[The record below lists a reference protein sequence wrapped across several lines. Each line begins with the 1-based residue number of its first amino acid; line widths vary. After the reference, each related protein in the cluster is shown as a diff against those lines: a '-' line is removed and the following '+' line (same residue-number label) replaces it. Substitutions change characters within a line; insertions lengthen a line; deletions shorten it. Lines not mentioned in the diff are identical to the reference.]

1 MHHSK
6 VWSLLGLG
14 ALLSLAGC
22 MHTPVTLTLFESVG
36 LNKNV
41 DALQL
46 NPQLRYL
53 RVNVDGR
60 VLLMV
65 MGYSEPSAAGT
76 LETWYSGEGEVL
88 RLLNGRIFSTAG
100 LDVDWQAV
108 RNTAL
113 PSWGEMLGRPSAQFV
128 RERDEMPGYRFS
140 ITETVSLDSVPAQ
153 TNSKLVGLSA
163 SDLIWFEETV
173 RKGAN
178 GVPSARYGLRV
189 VAGVPSVVYGEQC
202 LSNNFCFSWQ
212 TWPAKS

>member
-1 MHHSK
+1 
-6 VWSLLGLG
+6 
-14 ALLSLAGC
+14 

-65 MGYSEPSAAGT
+65 MGYSEHSAAGT
-76 LETWYSGEGEVL
+76 LETWYSSEGEVL

-100 LDVDWQAV
+100 LEVDWQAV